1 MCNFEDDI
9 RSDLKHDHAVF
20 GADLEYIRS
29 TLTQHFSDTRH
40 HVTNP
45 AYKSRARQFIY
56 DEFQKHGLNTNNH
69 NFTFLGVPYTNVIG
83 VFRGEK
89 FGTYEDKIVGV
100 GAHYDTVNITKGV
113 DDNGSGVTAMLESLR
128 QIAAGNQGGK
138 RRNNTIIYMAF
149 DHEEFDDQD
158 NGHIG
163 SKFAIE
169 QWLMPW
175 LTQNYG
181 QHVESLKPSGIIVL
195 DTVMNYNSSAKSQ
208 IIPPEA
214 VHFEYFPKTV
224 SSMKSDEFQG
234 DFLAAIFRQN
244 LDGNL
249 ASTFNSEWLGEPQ
262 PEFEIEKFGFPYQ
275 DVNDDTWNV
284 FGNFFRSDHVSFWN
298 ANIPAIFITD
308 SANFRGQMQQ
318 CYHNACDNLTNILTD
333 NNVRFL
339 GKTAD
344 TIAAT
349 LDKLS
354 EAYNTNTSSA
364 SCIGDFISTLWIPI
378 GLLLVMI

>member
-1 MCNFEDDI
+1 
-9 RSDLKHDHAVF
+9 
-20 GADLEYIRS
+20 
-29 TLTQHFSDTRH
+29 
-40 HVTNP
+40 
-45 AYKSRARQFIY
+45 
-56 DEFQKHGLNTNNH
+56 
-69 NFTFLGVPYTNVIG
+69 
-83 VFRGEK
+83 
-89 FGTYEDKIVGV
+89 
-100 GAHYDTVNITKGV
+100 
-113 DDNGSGVTAMLESLR
+113 MLESLR
-128 QIAAGNQGGK
+128 QIAVGNQGGK

-149 DHEEFDDQD
+149 DHEEYDSLD
-158 NGHIG
+158 NGLIG

-175 LTQNYG
+175 LTKNYG
-181 QHVESLKPSGIIVL
+181 QHWETLKPHGIIVL
-195 DTVMNYNSSAKSQ
+195 DTVMNYNSSAQSQ
-208 IIPPEA
+208 IIPPESEPLA
-214 VHFEYFPKTV
+214 YFPKTV
-224 SSMKSDEFQG
+224 SSLKSDQFQG

-262 PEFEIEKFGFPYQ
+262 PEFEIEKFGIDYQ
-275 DVNDDTWNV
+275 NVSDDTWNL
-284 FGNFFRSDHVSFWN
+284 FNDFFRSDHVNFWKT
-298 ANIPAIFITD
+298 NIPAIFITD

-354 EAYNTNTSSA
+354 EAYNTNPSSA
-364 SCIGDFISTLWIPI
+364 SCNGDFISILRISI
-378 GLLLVMI
+378 GLMLVMI